1 MCQVRFSRWLTTGS
15 GRCSGSY
22 HLSTS
27 SSKCSTVLQ
36 SSWEKVKVQKGVLNC
51 LRLLQNTRIK
61 TIVCW
66 TVRSFRLCKLGTR
79 RSASIVKPFMLPG
92 TKRHAA
98 RAVRPRYR
106 IGSCNSRGTGHNIRK
121 QLSVL
126 TSSGFNSLLCTV
138 LEHIQLR
145 NEPSTV
151 LASKIRSQR
160 KCGTLCCFDALAW
173 NLRHLH
179 QYPAISLQLP
189 VDLSEI
195 ILHISLTFHC
205 SDKLKGQWSA
215 KTYSKKF
222 RTFEFQVFRGMQTGI
237 WPVWPLS
244 CRARC
249 SSTTLSCWLGHFY
262 TLPSQTSS
270 TLVPNCRLF
279 EWTGN

>member
-1 MCQVRFSRWLTTGS
+1 M
-15 GRCSGSY
+15 
-22 HLSTS
+22 
-27 SSKCSTVLQ
+27 
-36 SSWEKVKVQKGVLNC
+36 
-51 LRLLQNTRIK
+51 
-61 TIVCW
+61 
-66 TVRSFRLCKLGTR
+66 
-79 RSASIVKPFMLPG
+79 VKPFMLPG

-160 KCGTLCCFDALAW
+160 KCATLCCFDALAR

-179 QYPAISLQLP
+179 QYPAISLQSP

-195 ILHISLTFHC
+195 ILHISLFWQV
-205 SDKLKGQWSA
+205 KGPM
-215 KTYSKKF
+215 K
-222 RTFEFQVFRGMQTGI
+222 REDIFQKIQDLWISGVQGHSNRH
-237 WPVWPLS
+237 L
-244 CRARC
+244 ARLA
-249 SSTTLSCWLGHFY
+249 SEL
-262 TLPSQTSS
+262 
-270 TLVPNCRLF
+270 
-279 EWTGN
+279 